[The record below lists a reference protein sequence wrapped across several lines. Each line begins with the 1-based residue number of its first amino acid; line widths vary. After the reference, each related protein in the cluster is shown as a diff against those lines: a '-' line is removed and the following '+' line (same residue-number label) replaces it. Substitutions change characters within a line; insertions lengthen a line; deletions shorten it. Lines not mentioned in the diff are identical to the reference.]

1 MMKHNMR
8 LDRVRL
14 VLCWLVAMLSLVG
27 LVPSH
32 AADLELEV
40 PKTIQGTVADLLARG
55 SLAKERGDLATA
67 LQYYREAVES
77 FDRQRPMMAEAL
89 LRLADNYSEVGALA
103 SAEEVYSRIVSEFS
117 DQVAVVQRVPNPFRR
132 ELKLGNMSS
141 IEQTLPR
148 EFPDGASLYGKP
160 NRSSGKID
168 PKQEEMQVVLE
179 TAKRRLEKARSN
191 VEISYHNVL
200 EGEIRLRISKG
211 ATPLGLPGSVRP
223 GDEYSTIKERRGE
236 IFRTMTDSKA
246 REQRLA
252 KVEEQAQDWIQS
264 VFVPSLEAELD
275 AAVTVHE
282 EWQVRYDH
290 EFERYRDLL
299 RKYQSEQEKEADR
312 RAEEAAEL
320 AKQNEMKRIVVIG
333 KVKSPGF
340 YEVPSN
346 MKITVLQAIAIAGG
360 FEGNANTSKLQIKR
374 SGEVLRVSLKDE
386 MEKIGADQFLVK
398 SEDTIIVS
406 ESIF

>member
-1 MMKHNMR
+1 MKHNMR

-14 VLCWLVAMLSLVG
+14 VLCWLVATLSFGG

-55 SLAKERGDLATA
+55 SLAKERGELTTA

-211 ATPLGLPGSVRP
+211 ATPLGIPGSVRP
-223 GDEYSTIKERRGE
+223 GGEYSTIKERRLE

-282 EWQVRYDH
+282 EWQVRYEH
-290 EFERYRDLL
+290 EFDRYRDLL
-299 RKYQSEQEKEADR
+299 RKYQSEQEKEANR